1 MCELLGMSANVPTD
15 ICFSFSGLMRRGGD
29 TGPHSDGWG
38 IAFYEGQ
45 GCRVFHDSA
54 ASAQSRLA
62 DLLGKWPIKSTTVI
76 SHIRQA
82 NVGAVSLENT
92 QPYQRELWGRP
103 WTMAH
108 NGQIPDVMK
117 WQTDYYQPIG
127 SSDSEHAFCYLLS
140 ELRKSFPS
148 RPNDQDLASFL
159 RTHFESFSALGVCNV
174 LLSDGDTM
182 FAYCSTKL
190 HWITRRAPF
199 GKASLQDQDLTV
211 DFGIETTPKDIV
223 TVIATQPLTNN
234 EVWQKMAPGQL
245 QLFYLGEAIA

>member
-1 MCELLGMSANVPTD
+1 M
-15 ICFSFSGLMRRGGD
+15 
-29 TGPHSDGWG
+29 
-38 IAFYEGQ
+38 
-45 GCRVFHDSA
+45 
-54 ASAQSRLA
+54 
-62 DLLGKWPIKSTTVI
+62 
-76 SHIRQA
+76 
-82 NVGAVSLENT
+82 
-92 QPYQRELWGRP
+92 
-103 WTMAH
+103 
-108 NGQIPDVMK
+108 
-117 WQTDYYQPIG
+117 
-127 SSDSEHAFCYLLS
+127 S

-234 EVWQKMAPGQL
+234 EVWQKMTPGQL

>member
-62 DLLGKWPIKSTTVI
+62 DLLGKWPIKSMAVI

-108 NGQIPDVMK
+108 NGQIPEVMARA
-117 WQTDYYQPIG
+117 TDYYHPIG
-127 SSDSEHAFCYLLS
+127 SSDSEHAFCWLLS
-140 ELRKSFPS
+140 ELRRCYTVRPS
-148 RPNDQDLASFL
+148 DAELSIFL
-159 RTHFESFSALGVCNV
+159 KQCFDDFAGLGVCNI
-174 LLSDGDTM
+174 LLSDGLSI
-182 FAYCSTKL
+182 FSYCSTQL

-199 GKASLQDQDLTV
+199 GTACLKDQDLTV
-211 DFGIETTPKDIV
+211 DFGQETTPNDVV
-223 TVIATQPLTNN
+223 TVIATRPLTTN
-234 EVWQKMAPGQL
+234 EQWQKMVPGQL
-245 QLFYLGEAIA
+245 VLFREGEVIL